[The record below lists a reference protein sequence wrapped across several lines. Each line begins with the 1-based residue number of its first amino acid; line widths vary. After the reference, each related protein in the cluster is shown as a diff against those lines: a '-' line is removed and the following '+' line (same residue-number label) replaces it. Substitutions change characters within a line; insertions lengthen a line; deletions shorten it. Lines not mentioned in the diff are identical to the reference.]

1 MSQIERIRIFQR
13 VAELGS
19 FTQAAESLGLPKA
32 RASTAVQQLE
42 AELGARLFHRT
53 TRRVQLT
60 QDGQVFLERSLDVLA
75 DLEEL
80 QSMFQAGPEQVLRG
94 RVRVD
99 MSTGLARRIVIA
111 RLPELLKKHPE
122 LEFEISSTERRVDL
136 VREGF
141 DCVIRAGGVGDAS
154 LIARPLGELV
164 LLNCASPAYVRRHG
178 KPRKLEDLTD
188 PGKSNGGHR
197 LVHFAATLGSRAPG
211 FEYAGG
217 EIAMTGSITVNN
229 ADAYEAACLAGLGIV
244 QAPQLAM
251 QPLIEA
257 GLLVELLPEHRAPP
271 MPVQLVYANR
281 RNLSQRLRVVMDWL
295 AQLVTESLRAQD

>member
-60 QDGQVFLERSLDVLA
+60 QDGQVFLDRSLDVLA

-80 QSMFQAGPEQVLRG
+80 QSMFQAGPEQTLRG

-99 MSTGLARRIVIA
+99 MSTGLARRIVIP

-141 DCVIRAGGVGDAS
+141 DCVIRAGGVGDSS
-154 LIARPLGELV
+154 LIARPLGELILV
-164 LLNCASPAYVRRHG
+164 NCASPAYVRKHG
-178 KPRKLEDLTD
+178 KPRKVEDLAD
-188 PGKSNGGHR
+188 PAKAHR
-197 LVHFAATLGSRAPG
+197 LVHFAGTLGSRAPG
-211 FEYAGG
+211 FEHEGG

-244 QAPQLAM
+244 QAPLLAM
-251 QPLIEA
+251 KPWIESGGLI
-257 GLLVELLPEHRAPP
+257 ELLPAHRAPP
-271 MPVQLVYANR
+271 MPVNLVYANR

-295 AQLVTESLRAQD
+295 AGLVSEALRKQG

>member
-1 MSQIERIRIFQR
+1 MSQIDRIRIFQR

-19 FTQAAESLGLPKA
+19 FTQAADSLSLPKA

-42 AELGARLFHRT
+42 AELGTRLFHRT

-60 QDGQVFLERSLDVLA
+60 QDGQAFFERSRDVLA

-80 QSMFQAGPEQVLRG
+80 QSMFQLGPGQSLSG

-99 MSTGLARRIVIA
+99 MSTGLARRVVIP

-122 LEFEISSTERRVDL
+122 LEFEVSSTERRVDL

-141 DCVIRAGGVGDAS
+141 DCVIRAGTVGDSS

-164 LLNCASPAYVRRHG
+164 LVNCASPAYVRKHG
-178 KPRKLEDLTD
+178 KPRRLEDLTD
-188 PGKSNGGHR
+188 PERGHR
-197 LVHFAATLGSRAPG
+197 LVHFAGTLGSRAPG
-211 FEYAGG
+211 FEHSGG
-217 EIAMTGSITVNN
+217 EIAMPGSITVNN

-244 QAPQLAM
+244 QAPLLAM
-251 QPLIEA
+251 RPWIES
-257 GLLVELLPEHRAPP
+257 GGLVELLPAHRAPP
-271 MPVQLVYANR
+271 MPVNLVYANR
-281 RNLSQRLRVVMDWL
+281 RHLSQRLRVVMDWL
-295 AQLVTESLRAQD
+295 AKLVGDDLARHQQG

>member
-1 MSQIERIRIFQR
+1 MSQIDRIRIFQR

-19 FTQAAESLGLPKA
+19 FTQAADSLSLPKA

-60 QDGQVFLERSLDVLA
+60 QDGQAFFERSRDVLD

-80 QSMFQAGPEQVLRG
+80 QSMFQLGPGASLSG

-99 MSTGLARRIVIA
+99 MSTGLARRIVIP
-111 RLPELLKKHPE
+111 RLPELLKKHPG
-122 LEFEISSTERRVDL
+122 LAFEVSSTERRVDL

-141 DCVIRAGGVGDAS
+141 DCVVRAGTVGDSS

-164 LLNCASPAYVRRHG
+164 LVNCASPAYVRKHG
-178 KPRKLEDLTD
+178 KPRKLEDLVD
-188 PGKSNGGHR
+188 PDRGHR
-197 LVHFAATLGSRAPG
+197 LVHFAGTLGSRAPG
-211 FEYAGG
+211 FEHAEG
-217 EIAMTGSITVNN
+217 EIDMPGSITVNN

-244 QAPQLAM
+244 QAPLLAM
-251 QPLIEA
+251 RPWIES
-257 GLLVELLPEHRAPP
+257 GGLVELLPAHRAPP
-271 MPVQLVYANR
+271 MPVNIVYANR
-281 RNLSQRLRVVMDWL
+281 RHLSQRLRVVMDWL
-295 AQLVTESLRAQD
+295 AKLVGDELARQER